1 MIITHVYK
9 IKKGTFGTHDI
20 MRKIYY
26 RRNVEAKERKEATL
40 KKT

>member
-1 MIITHVYK
+1 
-9 IKKGTFGTHDI
+9 

-40 KKT
+40 KKKEMATIK